1 MIPGTDLGREMAPPL
16 LKAAAAPL
24 TFFLFKSPA
33 QGALTSVWAAAAP
46 GLGAVGSG
54 GRFLGEM
61 TDATPSDQSKD
72 EEATARLWRQSVK
85 ATGVSCD
92 LLVKS

>member
-1 MIPGTDLGREMAPPL
+1 MQPL
-16 LKAAAAPL
+16 M
-24 TFFLFKSPA
+24 FFLFRSPA

-46 GLGAVGSG
+46 ELGAVRSG

-61 TDATPSDQSKD
+61 KDAAPSGQSSD

-92 LLVKS
+92 LLAKK